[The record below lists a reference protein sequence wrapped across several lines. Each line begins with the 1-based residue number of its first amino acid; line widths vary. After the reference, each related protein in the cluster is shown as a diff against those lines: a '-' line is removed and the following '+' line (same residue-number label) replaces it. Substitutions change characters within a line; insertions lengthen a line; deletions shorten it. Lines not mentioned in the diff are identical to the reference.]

1 MIMFCC
7 GDAFALLKLGTQT
20 CPTATFTR
28 IRRTPHYFLSLILSI
43 VMSFASAIAGR
54 KPTLLLFVTL
64 EILVIGTAWSQYRHS
79 NFVVGKPK
87 SHIPHAKFYG

>member
-1 MIMFCC
+1 
-7 GDAFALLKLGTQT
+7 
-20 CPTATFTR
+20 
-28 IRRTPHYFLSLILSI
+28 
-43 VMSFASAIAGR
+43 MSFAPAIAGR

-79 NFVVGKPK
+79 NLAIGKPK